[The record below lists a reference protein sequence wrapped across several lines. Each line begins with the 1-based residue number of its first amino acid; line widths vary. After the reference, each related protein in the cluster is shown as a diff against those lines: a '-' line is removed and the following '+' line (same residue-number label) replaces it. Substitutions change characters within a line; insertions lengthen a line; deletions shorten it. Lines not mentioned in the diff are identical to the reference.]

1 MKIRPPG
8 QYGSRKPRILP
19 TMQSR
24 KRIIFASILSL
35 VLGSLMAVT
44 SPANAGTGTL
54 KTEHV
59 TWKVPTRIKLAK
71 VGCTNIGFGFIW
83 SSNASLSSE
92 GYIAIEDR
100 SGEYVGYILVAKG
113 RAKAGKSRLRVC
125 SKKWE
130 NSDGLIMYPVST
142 GTYNLVTE
150 SVDNEFGTQDY
161 ARSTILF
168 Y

>member
-1 MKIRPPG
+1 MK
-8 QYGSRKPRILP
+8 SRSSLA
-19 TMQSR
+19 
-24 KRIIFASILSL
+24 FASIVAMVAGCVIGIS
-35 VLGSLMAVT
+35 A
-44 SPANAGTGTL
+44 PAQGGTATL

-71 VGCTNIGFGFIW
+71 VGCTNIGIGFIW
-83 SSNASLSSE
+83 SSGASLSSE

-130 NSDGLIMYPVST
+130 TSDGLIMYPVSA
-142 GTYNLVTE
+142 GSYRLVTE
-150 SVDNEFGTQDY
+150 SVDNEFGTQDS
-161 ARSTILF
+161 AASTILF

>member
-1 MKIRPPG
+1 MKTRHPARFD
-8 QYGSRKPRILP
+8 SRKPHDLT

-24 KRIIFASILSL
+24 KRIALASILSL
-35 VLGSLMAVT
+35 FLGGLMAVST
-44 SPANAGTGTL
+44 PANAGTATL

-130 NSDGLIMYPVST
+130 NSDGLIMYPVSA
-142 GTYNLVTE
+142 GTYNLVAE
-150 SVDNEFGTQDY
+150 SVDNEFGTEDY